1 MIMCGMTM
9 AMAMTNT
16 TPKMKMTGLRVS
28 KQHTIPS
35 RRTTRQSQVRV
46 VNQVR
51 VPKVAKVQV
60 KAQRVALHQV
70 TIRVK
75 VIVRAPTAIA

>member
-1 MIMCGMTM
+1 MCGMTM
-9 AMAMTNT
+9 AMA
-16 TPKMKMTGLRVS
+16 GLRVP